1 MRKLNRVIVIIVI
14 ILYSGIISAAEF
26 ETEGICYSIS
36 GNSNTAS
43 VIGKNKSYTGNIV
56 IPESVSFQ
64 GQVYEVVLIDDD
76 AFYGCTDITSITLPP
91 TIRCINESAF
101 SGCIN
106 IESVYISDIRDW
118 FSISFEE
125 DGPVTTNPL
134 AYAKHL
140 FVNGEE
146 VNDIVVPEGVEW
158 IEEDFPDFVGLNSVV
173 LPSSL
178 RILDRAFIGCSNLH
192 RVISTTT
199 TLPYVEEVNWR
210 PFRGIANDAKL
221 IVPIGCKDLYLSS
234 LAWND
239 SFQEI
244 VEAEN
249 YNLEIKDTQN
259 GIIMYGGNC
268 IPIEGGFFSILE
280 GSIASFIFKPNPGFK
295 LKNVRLNNTNITSDI
310 INNRYKIN
318 NINGNISLKVEFEAQ
333 SPIISFA
340 DANVKAIC
348 VSNWDTNGDGEL
360 SEDEAAAVT
369 DLGEVFKQNT
379 SITSFDELR
388 YFTGLTSI
396 NDNAFRECGNLS
408 STIIPNGVK
417 TIGACS
423 FYGCN
428 KLTSIVIPDGVKTI
442 DGYAF
447 MGCSSMASVDIPS
460 SVTTIAY
467 DVFNGC
473 SSLTS
478 IQIPNNVTRIDNGT
492 FSGCSNLSSIY
503 IHDGVESIGASAF
516 MNCSSLRS
524 VNIPKGVKII
534 GSGTFYGC
542 SSLTSISIPNEV
554 RIIGPRA
561 FEGCTGLTSINIPSQ
576 VNTIGERSFYGCG
589 ALTSVT
595 IDVKMPI
602 AITED
607 VFSNRANANLTV
619 PAGCKSSYKAA
630 DYWKEFKV
638 IIEISAPSPVIF
650 FADAKVKALCVA
662 NWDTNGDGELSEAE
676 AAAVTTLRNV
686 FKENRVITSFNELQY
701 FTGLTS
707 INSEAFYYCTKLSSF
722 IIPANVKSIGN
733 NAFFDCESLTSLIIP
748 RSVTSIGTGAFL
760 DCGYGLSSIV
770 VESGN
775 TKFDS
780 RENCNAI
787 IETATNTLLW
797 GCNNTTIPNSVTAIG
812 NSAFSHCLNMNS
824 IVIPDGVTS
833 IGNWAFYNCRKLT
846 TVVIPE
852 NVKSIGEEAFWH
864 CDALNSIT
872 IGKNVSSIGNCAF
885 QQCANLK
892 SVISEITNPFAISED
907 VFSYISS
914 EAVLQV
920 PKGTKSLYQAYTGW
934 TSNFKSIEEYGLS
947 NYDLN
952 ISVIGN
958 GYATYNGTIVRG
970 GSQSFSVTEGSSAT
984 ISFTPD
990 MGYRLKSVKLN
1001 NTDNTSSVTNNQYT
1015 ISNISTNTTLEVE
1028 FEAVG
1033 DRPYAV
1039 LSNNNTV
1046 LTFYYDDQIY
1056 SREGMS
1062 VQDLGWL
1069 QMSSSITT
1077 VQFDRSFAS
1086 YSPTCTAYWFNGMQQ
1101 LHTLDLS
1108 NLTMTSVTNTE
1119 GMFQSCT
1126 MLTTIYVNDTWPAA
1140 ESTMTSDGSSSVSG
1154 FDMFNG
1160 CRSLVG
1166 GAGTCY
1172 DAQHKDYSYAHIDGG
1187 WNNPG
1192 YFTSNTMYSLSIKA
1206 TGNGYAT
1213 YNGTTIRGGSQIFS
1227 LIESSLATISFTPD
1241 AGYRLKSVKL
1251 NNVDV
1256 TTNVTN
1262 GQYTIYN
1269 INDNTTL
1276 EVEFEAIPV
1285 TTYSLSITATGNGY
1299 ATYGSTTIRSKT
1311 SSFTVNEGTSAQIT
1325 FVPDNGYRIAKVL
1338 QDDVDVTASVVNNK
1352 YTINSISANITLKV
1366 TFEEIPPTTYTLT
1379 VTASGNGSVTYENI
1393 TLQNQTKD
1401 FTVTE
1406 GTYATLVFTPESGYR
1421 VASVKVNWATISPI
1435 EANQYTINNITS
1447 NTTVVVTFEP
1457 IPVTAY
1463 SLSITASGNGSATFN
1478 NTTIRNKTQQFSVV
1492 EGTNVLVTFSPD
1504 NGHSVGSV
1512 KVNGADVTN
1521 EVAGNSYEIKN
1532 FSASTVLEVVFIENV
1547 NALTVDGVNYS
1558 VTSQTNKTVIVVGGN
1573 YGQLLTVPA
1582 TFTQYGTTWTV
1593 TGIDADAL
1601 KSNSELA
1608 AVMWDAEAPFTAT
1621 VSNPNLLLYVK
1632 ATEYANNTIKNV
1644 IVNGVASSITLY
1656 DASNGN
1662 NFYCPKAF
1670 LAHHISYTHHY
1681 GMITGINE
1689 AKGWETI
1696 ALPFDVQTIT
1706 HASKGKI
1713 VPFATW
1719 QETNSEKPFW
1729 LYEMTGTGFV
1739 KANSIKAQI
1748 PYIISMPNNSEYYS
1762 EWLLNGNV
1770 TFAASEVYVYV
1781 TDELQSITSNG
1792 KSFYP
1797 CFTNKSSTEGLYAL
1811 NVNNDYAQNNSGTAE
1826 GSRFVLNMRQ
1836 IHPFEAYM
1844 TTEYASRT
1852 FIPIFEESTPT
1863 DIPGIMLK
1871 GDTGSEKW
1879 HTLDGLLLQ
1888 SKPTTKGVYILN
1900 GKKVV
1905 VK

>member
-1 MRKLNRVIVIIVI
+1 MKYIFL
-14 ILYSGIISAAEF
+14 
-26 ETEGICYSIS
+26 
-36 GNSNTAS
+36 
-43 VIGKNKSYTGNIV
+43 
-56 IPESVSFQ
+56 SF
-64 GQVYEVVLIDDD
+64 
-76 AFYGCTDITSITLPP
+76 F
-91 TIRCINESAF
+91 
-101 SGCIN
+101 
-106 IESVYISDIRDW
+106 
-118 FSISFEE
+118 
-125 DGPVTTNPL
+125 
-134 AYAKHL
+134 
-140 FVNGEE
+140 
-146 VNDIVVPEGVEW
+146 
-158 IEEDFPDFVGLNSVV
+158 
-173 LPSSL
+173 
-178 RILDRAFIGCSNLH
+178 
-192 RVISTTT
+192 
-199 TLPYVEEVNWR
+199 
-210 PFRGIANDAKL
+210 
-221 IVPIGCKDLYLSS
+221 
-234 LAWND
+234 
-239 SFQEI
+239 
-244 VEAEN
+244 
-249 YNLEIKDTQN
+249 
-259 GIIMYGGNC
+259 
-268 IPIEGGFFSILE
+268 
-280 GSIASFIFKPNPGFK
+280 ASFIAVLQVNAYDTVIDNFKYDWDAWSYD
-295 LKNVRLNNTNITSDI
+295 NTGNWGAITMI
-310 INNRYKIN
+310 GYKDY
-318 NINGNISLKVEFEAQ
+318 SK
-333 SPIISFA
+333 
-340 DANVKAIC
+340 
-348 VSNWDTNGDGEL
+348 L
-360 SEDEAAAVT
+360 SEDLV
-369 DLGEVFKQNT
+369 
-379 SITSFDELR
+379 
-388 YFTGLTSI
+388 
-396 NDNAFRECGNLS
+396 
-408 STIIPNGVK
+408 
-417 TIGACS
+417 
-423 FYGCN
+423 
-428 KLTSIVIPDGVKTI
+428 
-442 DGYAF
+442 
-447 MGCSSMASVDIPS
+447 IPS
-460 SVTTIAY
+460 SVKWNTSSGGTYGRMCRVSRVYTAAFRNCSKLKSVKLPYVIRIFLCAFENCVNLKKVY
-467 DVFNGC
+467 LSDALQYIESCAFAGC
-473 SSLTS
+473 SSIKQIIVEKSDPPSGIAEDAFDDDVYNNATLYVPVGTINAYKKSSFWSKFTNITDASPCEIYDLKISSTGNGKVSYNDVIIRNQTESFSVNEKSSAILTF
-478 IQIPNNVTRIDNGT
+478 IPDEGNRIRNVKVNNTDVTLRVVNNAYTI
-492 FSGCSNLSSIY
+492 SSISS
-503 IHDGVESIGASAF
+503 DTSVEVEF
-516 MNCSSLRS
+516 EL
-524 VNIPKGVKII
+524 IPTTYNLFIKAI
-534 GSGTFYGC
+534 GSGYVTYD
-542 SSLTSISIPNEV
+542 S
-554 RIIGPRA
+554 
-561 FEGCTGLTSINIPSQ
+561 
-576 VNTIGERSFYGCG
+576 NTIRSK
-589 ALTSVT
+589 TSTFTVNEGTSAQVT
-595 IDVKMPI
+595 
-602 AITED
+602 
-607 VFSNRANANLTV
+607 FV
-619 PAGCKSSYKAA
+619 P
-630 DYWKEFKV
+630 
-638 IIEISAPSPVIF
+638 
-650 FADAKVKALCVA
+650 DA
-662 NWDTNGDGELSEAE
+662 
-676 AAAVTTLRNV
+676 
-686 FKENRVITSFNELQY
+686 
-701 FTGLTS
+701 
-707 INSEAFYYCTKLSSF
+707 
-722 IIPANVKSIGN
+722 
-733 NAFFDCESLTSLIIP
+733 
-748 RSVTSIGTGAFL
+748 
-760 DCGYGLSSIV
+760 
-770 VESGN
+770 
-775 TKFDS
+775 
-780 RENCNAI
+780 
-787 IETATNTLLW
+787 
-797 GCNNTTIPNSVTAIG
+797 
-812 NSAFSHCLNMNS
+812 
-824 IVIPDGVTS
+824 
-833 IGNWAFYNCRKLT
+833 
-846 TVVIPE
+846 
-852 NVKSIGEEAFWH
+852 
-864 CDALNSIT
+864 
-872 IGKNVSSIGNCAF
+872 
-885 QQCANLK
+885 
-892 SVISEITNPFAISED
+892 
-907 VFSYISS
+907 
-914 EAVLQV
+914 
-920 PKGTKSLYQAYTGW
+920 
-934 TSNFKSIEEYGLS
+934 
-947 NYDLN
+947 
-952 ISVIGN
+952 
-958 GYATYNGTIVRG
+958 
-970 GSQSFSVTEGSSAT
+970 
-984 ISFTPD
+984 
-990 MGYRLKSVKLN
+990 GYRIKSVKLN
-1001 NTDNTSSVTNNQYT
+1001 NADVTSSVSNNLYTISNISDNTTLEVEFEAIPVTTYSLSITATGNGHATYGSTTIRSKTSTFTVNEGTSTTISFSPDNGYRIKSVKLNNVDVTASVTNNQYT
-1015 ISNISTNTTLEVE
+1015 ISNISTNLTLEVE
-1028 FEAVG
+1028 FESTSLKDGDIFSAKTEEGIDMRFKVISADAKTCQVG
-1033 DRPYAV
+1033 DGINDAVTLKNGDDCITIPSVANNFSVISIGNSAFRWDDDNEVKELEIPPTVERIGTLAFSCLKDLRDVYIRDIEAWFRIEFYDASSNPLSQQCGLNIIMDNQVSSIQNLIVPTAITSINNYAFYGCYSIKSVTLHNQLTSIGSSAFANCKNSTKVTVMHSEPMAITDNTFTSRKIAVLHVPYGCKEKYENANYWKEFKEIVEYGAPTSFSLSITASTGGNVTYLGNRISGTTQSFTIDGGTSATLTFTPDNGYYLKSVKVNAADVTSDIKDGTYTISRVNANMTVEITFDRSMYPHPYAV
-1039 LSNNNTV
+1039 LSDNNTV
-1046 LTFYYDDQIY
+1046 LTFYYDDQID
-1056 SREGMS
+1056 SRGGMS
-1062 VQDLGWL
+1062 VEDLGWL
-1069 QMSSSITT
+1069 QMSSAVTT
-1077 VQFDRSFAS
+1077 VQFDSSFAS
-1086 YSPTCTAYWFNGMQQ
+1086 YRPTSTAYWFSGMSQ
-1101 LHTLDLS
+1101 LTTLDLT
-1108 NLTMTSVTNTE
+1108 NLTMTSVTNTD
-1119 GMFQSCT
+1119 GMFQNCSR
-1126 MLTTIYVNDTWPAA
+1126 LTTIYVNNTWPVA
-1140 ESTMTSDGSSSVSG
+1140 ESAMTSDGSSGVSG
-1154 FDMFNG
+1154 TDMFSG

-1166 GAGTCY
+1166 GAGTLY
-1172 DAQHKDYSYAHIDGG
+1172 DVQHVDYSYAHIDGG
-1187 WNNPG
+1187 LNNPG
-1192 YFTSNTMYSLSIKA
+1192 YFTGNTMYSLSIKA

-1213 YNGTTIRGGSQIFS
+1213 YNSTTIRGESQRFS
-1227 LIESSLATISFTPD
+1227 VIGASSVIISFTPD
-1241 AGYRLKSVKL
+1241 EGYRLKSVKL

-1256 TTNVTN
+1256 TASVTN

-1352 YTINSISANITLKV
+1352 YTINGISANITLKV

-1379 VTASGNGSVTYENI
+1379 ITTSGNGSVTYENI

-1558 VTSQTNKTVIVVGGN
+1558 VNSQTNKTVIVVGGN
-1573 YGQLLTVPA
+1573 YGQVLTVPA

-1593 TGIDADAL
+1593 TGIETDAL

-1632 ATEYANNTIKNV
+1632 AIEYANNTIKNV
-1644 IVNGVASSITLY
+1644 IVNGLASNITLY

-1662 NFYCPKAF
+1662 NFCCPKAF